1 VSYLCFKSV
10 LHFLQCS
17 DLYALFDSRLWLQMM
32 SYQENVGGIP
42 LNSSTKPHFY
52 SCLKL
57 RPDVLSAYSAVMLL
71 HSKTA
76 WWCNI

>member
-1 VSYLCFKSV
+1 MVTDDV
-10 LHFLQCS
+10 LT
-17 DLYALFDSRLWLQMM
+17 
-32 SYQENVGGIP
+32 YQENVVGIP

-52 SCLKL
+52 SYLKP
-57 RPDVLSAYSAVMLL
+57 RPDFLSAYSAVMLL